1 MTIFTFVKTTDISN
15 LIFNKA
21 NCFMNWIIFVPINYY
36 AIVAGSQKIMKTVI
50 FVKNLWDMPR

>member
-1 MTIFTFVKTTDISN
+1 
-15 LIFNKA
+15 
-21 NCFMNWIIFVPINYY
+21 MNWIIFVPINYY